1 MLVFLNKTNTVIL
14 MCVPKK
20 KKQAAT
26 KILWLLENVTLSK
39 LGVTAVEDAAWAVG
53 VCLWN

>member
-1 MLVFLNKTNTVIL
+1 MLVFLNKTNILIL

-20 KKQAAT
+20 QAAT
-26 KILWLLENVTLSK
+26 KISWLLENVTLSK
-39 LGVTAVEDAAWAVG
+39 LGVTVVEDAAWAVG